1 MDARAFT
8 WQKLRKRRELNSH
21 SSDMSANTS
30 TVPYANAAAGHE
42 GLLSTSSGTVLIKP
56 CQQSEIDFYTSAS
69 TSPAHALFYAHM
81 PQFLGVLRE
90 TPDRQSLAPILD
102 QMGGAAGADV
112 VNQIS
117 QMRVGAPSSQPPPP
131 AQGLARPITTTDI
144 SSKRSSWKPSGGKKV
159 QTGLAI
165 VMENAT
171 AGFHR
176 PCVLDVKLGA
186 RLWADD
192 APVSKRQKLDD
203 VSKVTT
209 SGSLGFR
216 VAGMTVWTGEGSLDN
231 VEGRTKVEVDGK
243 EQDVVEVKGGYRKY
257 NKHYGR
263 GFKADDVKEAFDTY
277 LGKGV
282 HRKMVARRLA
292 RELESIQFVL
302 EEVETRMYSASVL
315 MVYEG
320 DEKALER
327 AVRFENDDEG
337 DQTAHNR
344 KEAEGEEDNA
354 LGDGDDDDE
363 DEDEDT
369 VGPKVH
375 DVRLIDFAH
384 AKFAPGEGPDKN
396 ALRGVKSVLDIY
408 TTLI

>member
-8 WQKLRKRRELNSH
+8 HQKLKKRRKRDSH
-21 SSDMSANTS
+21 NSSDMSANAS

-69 TSPAHALFYAHM
+69 TSPTHALFYAHM

-90 TPDRQSLAPILD
+90 TPDRQGLAPILD
-102 QMGGAAGADV
+102 QMGGAVGADV
-112 VNQIS
+112 VGHQVAQTHTRVAS
-117 QMRVGAPSSQPPPP
+117 QSSYPPP
-131 AQGLARPITTTDI
+131 AQGLNRPTTTTDI
-144 SSKRSSWKPSGGKKV
+144 SSKRSSWKPSEGKKV

-216 VAGMTVWTGEGSLDN
+216 VAGMTVWTGESSLAN
-231 VEGRTKVEVDGK
+231 VDGRMKVEVDGK
-243 EQDVVEVKGGYRKY
+243 EQDVVEVKDGYRKY

-263 GFKADDVKEAFDTY
+263 GFRAGDVKDAFDTY
-277 LGKGV
+277 LGRGR
-282 HRKMVARRLA
+282 HRKMVAQRLV
-292 RELESIQFVL
+292 RELESIKFVL

-315 MVYEG
+315 MVYER

-327 AVRFENDDEG
+327 AVRFEENDEG
-337 DQTAHNR
+337 EPKGNGWGEADQ
-344 KEAEGEEDNA
+344 EESDEGA
-354 LGDGDDDDE
+354 GDEDDE
-363 DEDEDT
+363 DEDDI
-369 VGPKVH
+369 GPKVH

-384 AKFAPGEGPDKN
+384 AKFTPGEGHDEN
-396 ALRGVKSVLDIY
+396 ALRGVKSMLEIWR
-408 TTLI
+408 TLI

>member
-8 WQKLRKRRELNSH
+8 QQKLKKRKKLNPH
-21 SSDMSANTS
+21 NADMSTNAS

-42 GLLSTSSGTVLIKP
+42 GLLSTTSGTVLIKP

-69 TSPAHALFYAHM
+69 TSAAHALFYAHM

-90 TPDRQSLAPILD
+90 TPDRQGLAPILD
-102 QMGGAAGADV
+102 QMGGAVGTDIAEQVAQTHARV
-112 VNQIS
+112 AS
-117 QMRVGAPSSQPPPP
+117 QSSYPPP
-131 AQGLARPITTTDI
+131 AQGLNRPTTTTDI

-171 AGFHR
+171 AGFSK

-192 APVSKRQKLDD
+192 APMSKRRKLDD

-216 VAGMTVWTGEGSLDN
+216 VAGMTVWTGEDSLD
-231 VEGRTKVEVDGK
+231 KVDGK
-243 EQDVVEVKGGYRKY
+243 TKVQVDGQEQDVVEVKEGYRKY

-263 GFKADDVKEAFDTY
+263 VFKAEDVGEAFETY
-277 LGKGV
+277 LGRGK
-282 HRKMVARRLA
+282 HRKMVARRLV

-302 EEVETRMYSASVL
+302 QEMETRMYSASVL

-320 DEKALER
+320 DEKAFER
-327 AVRFENDDEG
+327 AVRFQEDNEGEPRTNGWNQVDREESDEG
-337 DQTAHNR
+337 A
-344 KEAEGEEDNA
+344 GEE
-354 LGDGDDDDE
+354 DDE
-363 DEDEDT
+363 DEDAIE
-369 VGPKVH
+369 PKVH

-384 AKFAPGEGPDKN
+384 AKFTPGEGHDDN
-396 ALRGVKSVLDIY
+396 ALRGVKSVLEILR
-408 TTLI
+408 TLV